1 MRRRRCSAVA
11 PYRRVI
17 LIPNY
22 RVQICTTQHRHF
34 YFAVRT
40 LSETMLETEGTGLD
54 SVACFHWLQM
64 KYDYVDRPD

>member
-1 MRRRRCSAVA
+1 MPHPLLLTGVLLPHPFIRC
-11 PYRRVI
+11 
-17 LIPNY
+17 
-22 RVQICTTQHRHF
+22 QICTTQHRHF

-40 LSETMLETEGTGLD
+40 LSETMPETEGTGLD